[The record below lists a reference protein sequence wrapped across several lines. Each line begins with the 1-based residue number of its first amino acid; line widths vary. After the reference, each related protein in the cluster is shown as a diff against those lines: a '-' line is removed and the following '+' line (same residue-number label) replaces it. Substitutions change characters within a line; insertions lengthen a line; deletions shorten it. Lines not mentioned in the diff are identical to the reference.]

1 MATLQKLKPKPKPKR
16 ASSETITEDSYRP
29 NDEQVATTATLT
41 GDTNELEQL
50 MLEPVSYDH
59 LCTTTTS
66 KQDELS
72 PELVQSLQS
81 IKQVS
86 LVALDSLLRQ
96 MVNTIP
102 STKFERRLSD
112 SSVHE
117 QSGHYSLLN
126 SIVQSTNCL
135 SSAPSQPH
143 QMKRSDSTPAVATLS
158 IVQQVL
164 TSHQTWLLDSS
175 TDYNMCCS
183 LAALLHHLYRILEL
197 GQLSESSSTDENDD
211 INNEHLQPISPIS
224 PTSSIYSQLRESMS
238 TFQKE
243 KAIGSKMINTSKGQQ
258 DDSEDE
264 MTILWDELDQLMNSI
279 TCLAQE
285 RPSVESAPPA
295 YSDIVTPSLGTSS
308 AAATLDI
315 KSLPEK
321 KDVTP
326 SSNTPPGY
334 SHRQNE
340 KAAYDLDQ
348 LLSAIDQL
356 STVSPRLNNQR
367 VDMTERQAKE
377 LAAATVG
384 RTIERLSRGRLEE
397 QRASLSTDYTK
408 IEMLQG
414 LMNQIQRSSLRTL
427 DNQRV
432 SMNSRL
438 KKKMNA
444 ATINGILD
452 RNDRGRLASQDWT
465 SPEQQMIDD
474 MTTMTDM
481 LTKVMNRPKYNQ
493 QRYSLSALK
502 EREFFFNHLLQKVDR
517 MEGRRMSNQDAEWT
531 HTKAKSS
538 KSDMEDELG
547 YLFDNIHRSKS
558 QLDNQRATFST
569 SPLILSTAST

>member
-1 MATLQKLKPKPKPKR
+1 MATLQKPKPKPKSKR
-16 ASSETITEDSYRP
+16 ASSETTTEDSYRSS
-29 NDEQVATTATLT
+29 NEQATTTATLT

-72 PELVQSLQS
+72 PELLQSLQS
-81 IKQVS
+81 VKQVS

-102 STKFERRLSD
+102 STKVERRLSD

-126 SIVQSTNCL
+126 SIVQSTNRL
-135 SSAPSQPH
+135 SSVPSQHH
-143 QMKRSDSTPAVATLS
+143 QMKRSDSTPAIATLS

-197 GQLSESSSTDENDD
+197 GQSSEASSTDKNDD
-211 INNEHLQPISPIS
+211 ANSPRSPIS

-243 KAIGSKMINTSKGQQ
+243 KAIGSKMFNTNKDQQ
-258 DDSEDE
+258 DDNEDE

-295 YSDIVTPSLGTSS
+295 YSDIVAPPLDTSS
-308 AAATLDI
+308 AAAATFDI
-315 KSLPEK
+315 KSSEK
-321 KDVTP
+321 KNEIP
-326 SSNTPPGY
+326 SSNALPGY

-340 KAAYDLDQ
+340 KTAYDLDE
-348 LLSAIDQL
+348 LISAIDQL

-367 VDMTERQAKE
+367 VDMTDRQAKE

-397 QRASLSTDYTK
+397 QRASLSTEFTK

-432 SMNSRL
+432 SMNTRL
-438 KKKMNA
+438 KKKMNV

-531 HTKAKSS
+531 HTKTKSS